1 MKSLRPLLG
10 ILALAALLAARAVPD
25 ETGGLVLTAA
35 GGIASSDAHWLPAR
49 VLSPCSGFR
58 P

>member
-1 MKSLRPLLG
+1 MKRFRPILG

-35 GGIASSDAHWLPAR
+35 EGIASSDAHWLPAR
-49 VLSPCSGFR
+49 VLSPCSVLR